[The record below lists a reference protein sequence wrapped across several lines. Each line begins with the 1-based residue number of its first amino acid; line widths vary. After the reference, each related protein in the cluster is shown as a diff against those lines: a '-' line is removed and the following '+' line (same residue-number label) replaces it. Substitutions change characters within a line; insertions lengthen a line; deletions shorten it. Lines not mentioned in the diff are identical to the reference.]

1 MNTLIT
7 IISISCFAVLFSETS
22 GIIQWAKFFFNINR
36 LKPLDC
42 PLCLAW
48 WLALILFIVEK
59 HYLLAPF
66 FGATSSIIAIF
77 ISKILRKL

>member
-1 MNTLIT
+1 MNTILL
-7 IISISCFAVLFSETS
+7 IISISCFAVLLSEAS
-22 GIIQWAKFFFNINR
+22 GIIQLTKFFFNINR

-48 WLALILFIVEK
+48 WVALIIFIIEK
-59 HYLLAPF
+59 HYLFAPLF
-66 FGATSSIIAIF
+66 AATSSMLAIC

>member
-7 IISISCFAVLFSETS
+7 IVSISCFSVLLAEAS
-22 GIIQWAKFFFNINR
+22 GIIQWIKFHFNINR

-48 WLALILFIVEK
+48 WVGLILFIVEK
-59 HYLLAPF
+59 HYLLAPLF
-66 FGATSSIIAIF
+66 AATSSILAVF
-77 ISKILRKL
+77 ISKFLRRL

>member
-1 MNTLIT
+1 MNTILL
-7 IISISCFAVLFSETS
+7 IISIACFAVLISEAS
-22 GIIQWAKFFFNINR
+22 GIIQWAKFFFNFNR

-48 WLALILFIVEK
+48 WLALLAFLFEK

-66 FGATSSIIAIF
+66 FAATSSILAIC
-77 ISKILRKL
+77 ISKVLKNL

>member
-7 IISISCFAVLFSETS
+7 IISISCFAVLVSEAS

-48 WLALILFIVEK
+48 WLALIVFLVEK
-59 HYLLAPF
+59 HFLLAPF
-66 FGATSSIIAIF
+66 FAATSSILAIY
-77 ISKILRKL
+77 ILKILRKL